1 MKKLILLIGWLLVC
15 FFWSPFVEADGSLQ
29 DRIDQTPEGGTLK
42 LEATTYEGNLVI
54 RKAIHLKGA
63 GSDQTV
69 IKGDGIG
76 NVITIEAPGVH
87 LENMS
92 VQSSSFNRNSSEE
105 YAAIKIRSNQN
116 IVEEIQI
123 TDSYHGVYLSQA
135 HDNVVRRVTV
145 TGRGSGEIAG
155 QGNGIMVYYS
165 NRNQIQENRIS
176 NTRDGIFFDYSNDNE
191 VSGNDISQTRYGLHY
206 MYSDQ
211 NRLTKNKFHSNIGGA
226 AIMHSRHS
234 VLEENEFSLNQGS
247 RAFGVMLQ
255 SCDDTQVVRN
265 QFFQN
270 GRGMFIDQSQR
281 SHIEDNM
288 IFHNQIGIELWASSM
303 EQVFVGNR
311 FVRNTSP
318 VITIGGGKSNNHWS
332 ENRKGNYWGQD
343 FPVVD
348 LDQNG
353 IGDSPLVYESTLNKL
368 IEKNELVY
376 LFLNSPAIH
385 IYETL
390 GKFLNQQEVMVE
402 DAYPLLDNNQKL
414 SYSWVWAIV
423 ALGVGGLWYRS
434 KRRKRT

>member
-15 FFWSPFVEADGSLQ
+15 ILWSPFVEADESLQ
-29 DRIDQTPEGGTLK
+29 DQIDHTPEGATL
-42 LEATTYEGNLVI
+42 EVGAMSFEGNLVI

-63 GSDQTV
+63 GPDQTF
-69 IKGDGIG
+69 INGDGTG

-92 VQSSSFNRNSSEE
+92 VRNSSFNRNSSEE

-116 IVEEIQI
+116 IVEDIRI

-165 NRNQIQENRIS
+165 NKNQIQENQIS
-176 NTRDGIFFDYSNDNE
+176 DTRDGIFFDYSNENE
-191 VSGNDISQTRYGLHY
+191 VTGNDITQTRYGLHY
-206 MYSDQ
+206 MYSDR

-226 AIMHSRHS
+226 AIMHSRGTI
-234 VLEENEFSLNQGS
+234 LEDNQFSLNQGS
-247 RAFGVMLQ
+247 RAFGVLLQ
-255 SCDDTQVVRN
+255 SCDDTQVTGN

-270 GRGMFIDQSQR
+270 GRGMVIDQSQR
-281 SHIEDNM
+281 NHIEANM

-303 EQVFVGNR
+303 EQVFARNR
-311 FVRNTSP
+311 FVKNTSP
-318 VITIGGGKSNNHWS
+318 VITIGGLSNNRWS
-332 ENRKGNYWGQD
+332 ENQKGNYWGQE
-343 FPVVD
+343 FPLAD

-376 LFLNSPAIH
+376 LFLNSPAID

-390 GKFLNQQEVMVE
+390 GKFLNQQEVMVN
-402 DAYPLLDNNQKL
+402 DANPLLDNSEKP
-414 SYSWVWAIV
+414 SFSWLWGIAV
-423 ALGVGGLWYRS
+423 LGMGGIWYHS
-434 KRRKRT
+434 KRRKKT